1 MACSLLRA
9 TAYLPGHKC
18 CLSRF
23 SGTLRPRLHR
33 ESNRYQYLALTPLHW
48 FWFSQSTRN
57 RRVLSYNVNGILLH
71 KAEILQQ
78 VRNATKSLPVFYP
91 GCMLTYHK
99 LFVSSRLHSCITRR
113 TSLNVMRD
121 RLFWNVLW
129 FPKKCNWIQYVVCPK
144 WYVLPGNIA
153 TSRLIDQSRQAWKKN
168 SILLL
173 RDWSTTFGKR
183 GKNLH
188 RYFIVY
194 RYEVLH
200 ACTAKR
206 NISSSKY

>member
-99 LFVSSRLHSCITRR
+99 LFVSSRLHTCIKKAHVLECHEGSFILKR
-113 TSLNVMRD
+113 TMISNEMPLNAVWGMSE
-121 RLFWNVLW
+121 V
-129 FPKKCNWIQYVVCPK
+129 IY
-144 WYVLPGNIA
+144 
-153 TSRLIDQSRQAWKKN
+153 SAWK
-168 SILLL
+168 
-173 RDWSTTFGKR
+173 
-183 GKNLH
+183 
-188 RYFIVY
+188 Y
-194 RYEVLH
+194 RNE
-200 ACTAKR
+200 
-206 NISSSKY
+206 